1 MLLIFS
7 KKVTQ
12 QAPSIE
18 GSSSKIPLQI
28 IITAQFGK
36 CLQGAGVKLD
46 PIDPQKFTDFV
57 SYSEK
62 KRTRWERFL
71 DKIKPRSAAMR
82 TTVLVVFVVCFS
94 LFMSLWFF
102 WRTLFLPEIQQHAR
116 YLAMELE
123 ILNNPDLRLY
133 HKQQEVDIDDWLKN
147 RVGIEYVTNP
157 AEYPTVRE
165 KLIAEFFTR
174 QIETKLAK
182 ELRIEQATVYFQ
194 FKPSP
199 RIWIQTPEMN
209 GHWVQEPLKTY
220 ANYSNELILGW
231 LLGTPIIVGIIILTL
246 VRQLNR
252 PLRRLQ
258 NAANSYSRIG
268 SAPYLDTNHG
278 PLEIRQVNHAFNQMI
293 YTLDQTERERRIM
306 LAGISHDLRT
316 PLTRIRLS
324 AEMMPDE
331 DFLKEGLIYDVE
343 DMDAI
348 LDQFISYMRDGSDEE
363 PQDTNVNVLLQELVK
378 QFKPLDIRF
387 TPQDIPTIQARSMSL
402 KRLIGNLIN
411 NSKRYGSE
419 PIELSAHVEE
429 DQLLICVADHGE
441 GIPEDQI
448 EALMQ
453 PFVRGNSART
463 VQGSGLG
470 LAIVKRIVDIHHGQL
485 RIHNRPEGGL
495 EAIISLPVNQANPE
509 TLPPATTL
517 DKIRQTLTDHF

>member
-1 MLLIFS
+1 M
-7 KKVTQ
+7 
-12 QAPSIE
+12 
-18 GSSSKIPLQI
+18 
-28 IITAQFGK
+28 
-36 CLQGAGVKLD
+36 KLD

-62 KRTRWERFL
+62 KRTPWERFL

-94 LFMSLWFF
+94 LFMSIWFF
-102 WRTLFLPEIQQHAR
+102 WRTLYLPEIQQHAR

-133 HKQQEVDIDDWLKN
+133 HKEQEVDIDSWLKN
-147 RVGIEYVTNP
+147 RIGIEYVTNP
-157 AEYPTVRE
+157 AEYPNV
-165 KLIAEFFTR
+165 KDKVIAEFFTN

-209 GHWVQEPLKTY
+209 GNWVREPLKTY
-220 ANYSNELILGW
+220 ANYSPELILGW
-231 LLGTPIIVGIIILTL
+231 LLGTPLIAGIIILTL

-258 NAANSYSRIG
+258 NAANSYSKNG

-293 YTLDQTERERRIM
+293 YTLDQTERDRRIM

-348 LDQFISYMRDGSDEE
+348 LNQFISYMRDGSDEE
-363 PQDTNVNVLLQELVK
+363 LQETNVNVLLQELVK

-387 TPQDIPTIQARSMSL
+387 TPQEIPLVEVRSMSL

-411 NSKRYGSE
+411 NSKRYGAE
-419 PIELSAHVEE
+419 PIELAAYVQDHKLMIS
-429 DQLLICVADHGE
+429 VADHGE

-470 LAIVKRIVDIHHGQL
+470 LAIVKRIVDIHSGELHIQ
-485 RIHNRPEGGL
+485 NRPEGGL
-495 EAIISLPVNQANPE
+495 EAIIVLPLKTAGSE
-509 TLPPATTL
+509 APAAPTTL